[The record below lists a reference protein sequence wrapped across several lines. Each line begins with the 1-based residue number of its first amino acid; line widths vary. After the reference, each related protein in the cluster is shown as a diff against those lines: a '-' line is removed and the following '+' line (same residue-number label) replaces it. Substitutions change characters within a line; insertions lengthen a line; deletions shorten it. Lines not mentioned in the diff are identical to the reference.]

1 MDGVKLDI
9 TDLKRN
15 TGKKERKIDLDD
27 LRYNEM
33 VEAEIERFKN
43 KDKLT
48 MQDIM
53 SMQALMDMQEERR
66 MRKNQYAQ
74 PQIDVEEIIRKAT
87 EPLNEQIKEMKRQ
100 QEKAEEER
108 KWDNMQKQIDKLADM
123 MMSMGKKS
131 DDDNPMM
138 KQMMEQFKALQD
150 EYRMRK
156 FN

>member
-87 EPLNEQIKEMKRQ
+87 EPLNE
-100 QEKAEEER
+100 
-108 KWDNMQKQIDKLADM
+108 
-123 MMSMGKKS
+123 
-131 DDDNPMM
+131 
-138 KQMMEQFKALQD
+138 
-150 EYRMRK
+150 
-156 FN
+156 